1 MYSMTV
7 HKYNDS
13 ENEDAQQLKG
23 KIEGDVSDYFASKQK
38 IKDDTSL
45 FKQAEEDSMKVEENK
60 EPVKDAPNS
69 FFPQRPT
76 PAKNYFALLRQLSKV
91 ENANK

>member
-1 MYSMTV
+1 MGLKFCSKCKSILKYVQEDDGMY
-7 HKYNDS
+7 
-13 ENEDAQQLKG
+13 
-23 KIEGDVSDYFASKQK
+23 
-38 IKDDTSL
+38 L
-45 FKQAEEDSMKVEENK
+45 FCARCENK